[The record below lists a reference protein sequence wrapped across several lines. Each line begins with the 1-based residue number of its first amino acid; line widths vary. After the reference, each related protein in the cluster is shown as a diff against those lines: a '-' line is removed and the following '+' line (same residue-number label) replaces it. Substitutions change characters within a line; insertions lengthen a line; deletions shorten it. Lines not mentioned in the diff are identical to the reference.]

1 MGRTW
6 DIDQSKHEEI
16 YLLKEL
22 TPNRI
27 KTVFSNFYL
36 NQSMRRYM
44 YLKSYR
50 PIELK
55 QFSLIFILNHN

>member
-16 YLLKEL
+16 YLLKEV

-36 NQSMRRYM
+36 
-44 YLKSYR
+44 KA
-50 PIELK
+50 
-55 QFSLIFILNHN
+55 